1 MSRKKPAVL
10 QKQSITSKAAADA
23 TGTTIIQKK
32 EAAGSA
38 IAVAPAVVDA
48 ALRSSAG
55 KPMDTGTQA
64 FMESRFNYDFS
75 NVKIHTGNLATKSA
89 DAINAHAYTSGSNIV
104 FNSEQYDVH
113 TQAGLRLLAH
123 ELSHVIQ
130 QNSRFNTADKIA
142 REVDEEEK
150 PEYPPD
156 WQHGAPTKPVPPDP
170 NVWTPPKPPDQ
181 GPYRQPAPIEED
193 TTREKIAAA
202 LKKAGIPAWAV
213 AGLIVLIIA
222 ALADPE
228 PFSKVV
234 LLIGAAAAVLF
245 FIAIGRSS
253 DIPSTATA
261 SAEGG
266 EADEEY
272 A

>member
-10 QKQSITSKAAADA
+10 PKQPITSKAAADA
-23 TGTTIIQKK
+23 KGTTVVQKK

-38 IAVAPAVVDA
+38 IAAAPAIVNT
-48 ALRSSAG
+48 ALSSSAG

-75 NVKIHTGNLATKSA
+75 NVKIHSDNLAAKSA
-89 DAINAHAYTSGSNIV
+89 DAINAHAYTSGNNVV
-104 FNSEQYDVH
+104 FNSGKYDVH
-113 TQAGLRLLAH
+113 NQAGLRLLAH

-130 QNSRFNTADKIA
+130 QNSQFNSTEKIA
-142 REVDEEEK
+142 REVNEEEK

-156 WQHGAPTKPVPPDP
+156 WQHGAPTKPVAPDP
-170 NVWTPPKPPDQ
+170 HVLEPPKPPDQ
-181 GPYRQPAPIEED
+181 GPYREPAPMPED
-193 TTREKIAAA
+193 STREKIAAA
-202 LKKAGIPAWAV
+202 LKRAGVPAWAV

-228 PFSKVV
+228 PFTKVA
-234 LLIGAAAAVLF
+234 LIIGAAAAVIF
-245 FIAIGRSS
+245 FIAIGRGS
-253 DIPSTATA
+253 DVPSTATA
-261 SAEGG
+261 SADSG
-266 EADEEY
+266 EAEEEY